1 MVDAIG
7 CHTDHDLMA
16 PATKSLVFMLR
27 NFVDAL
33 QYALIRSK

>member
-16 PATKSLVFMLR
+16 PAAKSLVIMLR
-27 NFVDAL
+27 NFVML
-33 QYALIRSK
+33 CNMH

>member
-16 PATKSLVFMLR
+16 PAAKSLVFMLR
-27 NFVDAL
+27 IFLMLCNMH
-33 QYALIRSK
+33 